1 MSDRIPSDGQLDP
14 AVRRTTLRCRIAGSL
29 LLALLALGQP
39 LVRVVPGLH
48 LGPAP
53 ALADEGGSD
62 GGGGGGGDGGHDGSG
77 GGSGGD
83 DGGGSGGDDGGGSS
97 GDDGGAS
104 GSDGESGDDNGQDG
118 EAGDESSGGGG
129 GAEGAH
135 RAVEHELVVVGPAKD
150 LQQAVA
156 PLGMRVAEETP
167 FAALG
172 LSVARVALPQGMSLA
187 QGKALLEARVPGI
200 QVDVNALYS
209 PMASLSLPP
218 ADYGPQMIGWTKPP
232 AGCGKGIRLGMIDT
246 GVDTRQPALA
256 TRHIRQKSFLAPGAV
271 AAPLEHGTAIAG
283 ILVGAP
289 VENQMAAASGGEATA
304 ADVPSTGAGLLPEAE
319 LYAAS
324 IFSSDAAGQPQ
335 ATALAFVGALDW
347 LVGAGVR
354 AINVSL
360 AGEDNLLMDLAV
372 KQATERGAVL
382 AAAAGNGGPGAP
394 PAYPAALGPVI
405 AVTAVDA
412 DGRLYDQANR
422 GDYIDVAAPGVR
434 VHSPAAPGSGFETGT
449 SFAAPFVTAV
459 LAARIAAGAP
469 DDAKAL
475 HALLAE
481 TSRDLGPPGRD
492 PEFGW
497 GLVQSKGL
505 CGAG

>member
-1 MSDRIPSDGQLDP
+1 MSDRIPSDGQLDH

-39 LVRVVPGLH
+39 VVRVVPGLH

-53 ALADEGGSD
+53 ALADEGG
-62 GGGGGGGDGGHDGSG
+62 GEGGGGDGGHDGSG

-83 DGGGSGGDDGGGSS
+83 DGGGSGGDDGGGS
-97 GDDGGAS
+97 
-104 GSDGESGDDNGQDG
+104 GSDGESGDDSGQSG
-118 EAGDESSGGGG
+118 ESGDPSSDG
-129 GAEGAH
+129 GAEGARH
-135 RAVEHELVVVGPAKD
+135 AVERELVVVGPTEN

-156 PLGMRVAEETP
+156 PLGMRVDEETP
-167 FAALG
+167 FSALG
-172 LSVARVALPQGMSLA
+172 LSVARVELPEGMSLA
-187 QGKALLEARVPGI
+187 QGKALLEARIPGI

-218 ADYGPQMIGWTKPP
+218 ADYGRQMIGWTKPA
-232 AGCGKGIRLGMIDT
+232 AGCGKDIRLGMIDT

-289 VENQMAAASGGEATA
+289 AASQMAAANGGDATA
-304 ADVPSTGAGLLPEAE
+304 ADAPSTGAGLLPEAE

-324 IFSSDAAGQPQ
+324 IFSTDAAGKPQ

-347 LVGAGVR
+347 LVGAGVK

-382 AAAAGNGGPGAP
+382 AAAAGNGGPGAR
-394 PAYPAALGPVI
+394 PAYPAALDPVI

-412 DGRLYDQANR
+412 DGRLYDRANR

-434 VHSPAAPGSGFETGT
+434 VHSPAAPGAGFETGT